1 MKYFGLAIYN
11 FDTKNANYTLTK
23 RLQSGKK
30 RNFFEKNCC

>member
-11 FDTKNANYTLTK
+11 FDTKNAKYILIK

-30 RNFFEKNCC
+30 RIFFEKNHY